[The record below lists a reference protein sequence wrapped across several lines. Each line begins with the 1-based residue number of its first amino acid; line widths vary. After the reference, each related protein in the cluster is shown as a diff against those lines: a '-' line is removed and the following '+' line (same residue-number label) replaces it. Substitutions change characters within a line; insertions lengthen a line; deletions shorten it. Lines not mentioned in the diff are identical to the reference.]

1 MEQKRTLSKWLSAR
15 RYIREFAADYA
26 ERYAE
31 DPAEIE
37 RDIIAAKKQNHI
49 SLNEYE
55 WVGYHERTEAQKR
68 TMSTLW
74 TRAEFRK
81 TYTDRR
87 YIAILM
93 NKYIFSKVFADFYGR
108 RCVQASDVDAALLES
123 LAGDCGKV
131 VYKPNCK
138 GQGTGVRVLGTAT
151 EQARAETL
159 AYLRANPGGIVEEY
173 IQQHPTLAQLNPG
186 AVSIVRFYTVTAP
199 SGTYLF
205 APVLTAAIEKDISN
219 GWQDALTAMIDI
231 RTGVV
236 LTDAVD
242 QNNCIDYHAHPVTGV
257 AFPGLQLPFW
267 DETID
272 MMRRAV
278 PLARINAISQSQLD
292 QYTAQYKA
300 AEATVRSA
308 EQTLSSARMNVGY
321 TELRSP
327 IDGIISNTSAHVG
340 DYVGPGTQFGVLT
353 TISNIDT
360 LTVDVAI
367 PMAQYLRSAGP
378 RTSIFDN
385 AGLLTDIRLMLAD
398 GTEYP
403 YEGLYDYTRK
413 DVSST
418 TGTLVLVVM
427 FPNPDRSL
435 KPGQFARVEASVGP
449 VRPRVVVPQACV
461 SQAQGVNSVWVV
473 RPDSTA
479 MYRRVIPGDTYGSMW
494 CIDEGLIDGELVVT
508 AGQQKLHNGMKVIP
522 EKK

>member
-1 MEQKRTLSKWLSAR
+1 MNRLFLITGLLAVLLAGCRRHKPETAMPPLRVGVAEAVTDSVPNRMEFIGYLASNFDAVIQPRVNGYLLTKQFANGMPVKRGQLLFTIDPDQLSTSMLAAEAALQSAR
-15 RYIREFAADYA
+15 
-26 ERYAE
+26 
-31 DPAEIE
+31 
-37 RDIIAAKKQNHI
+37 
-49 SLNEYE
+49 
-55 WVGYHERTEAQKR
+55 AQ
-68 TMSTLW
+68 
-74 TRAEFRK
+74 
-81 TYTDRR
+81 
-87 YIAILM
+87 
-93 NKYIFSKVFADFYGR
+93 
-108 RCVQASDVDAALLES
+108 
-123 LAGDCGKV
+123 
-131 VYKPNCK
+131 
-138 GQGTGVRVLGTAT
+138 
-151 EQARAETL
+151 
-159 AYLRANPGGIVEEY
+159 
-173 IQQHPTLAQLNPG
+173 
-186 AVSIVRFYTVTAP
+186 
-199 SGTYLF
+199 
-205 APVLTAAIEKDISN
+205 AIE
-219 GWQDALTAMIDI
+219 A
-231 RTGVV
+231 R
-236 LTDAVD
+236 
-242 QNNCIDYHAHPVTGV
+242 NNYD
-257 AFPGLQLPFW
+257 
-267 DETID
+267 
-272 MMRRAV
+272 RAV

-449 VRPRVVVPQACV
+449 VRPRVVVREPGAGRQFGLGGTPRQHGHV
-461 SQAQGVNSVWVV
+461 
-473 RPDSTA
+473 P
-479 MYRRVIPGDTYGSMW
+479 PGDPGRHVRVDVVHRRRAHRRGTGGNGRAAETAQRH
-494 CIDEGLIDGELVVT
+494 EGHPRKKVT
-508 AGQQKLHNGMKVIP
+508 PWRNFSFLARSSPCRWPSSSSSWG
-522 EKK
+522 

>member
-1 MEQKRTLSKWLSAR
+1 M
-15 RYIREFAADYA
+15 
-26 ERYAE
+26 
-31 DPAEIE
+31 
-37 RDIIAAKKQNHI
+37 
-49 SLNEYE
+49 
-55 WVGYHERTEAQKR
+55 
-68 TMSTLW
+68 
-74 TRAEFRK
+74 
-81 TYTDRR
+81 
-87 YIAILM
+87 
-93 NKYIFSKVFADFYGR
+93 
-108 RCVQASDVDAALLES
+108 
-123 LAGDCGKV
+123 
-131 VYKPNCK
+131 
-138 GQGTGVRVLGTAT
+138 
-151 EQARAETL
+151 
-159 AYLRANPGGIVEEY
+159 
-173 IQQHPTLAQLNPG
+173 
-186 AVSIVRFYTVTAP
+186 
-199 SGTYLF
+199 
-205 APVLTAAIEKDISN
+205 
-219 GWQDALTAMIDI
+219 
-231 RTGVV
+231 
-236 LTDAVD
+236 
-242 QNNCIDYHAHPVTGV
+242 
-257 AFPGLQLPFW
+257 
-267 DETID
+267 
-272 MMRRAV
+272 
-278 PLARINAISQSQLD
+278 
-292 QYTAQYKA
+292 
-300 AEATVRSA
+300 
-308 EQTLSSARMNVGY
+308 GY
-321 TELRSP
+321 TRIYAP
-327 IDGIISNTSAHVG
+327 IDGIIASSSAHTG
-340 DYVGPGTQFGVLT
+340 DYVGVGTQFSVLT

-449 VRPRVVVPQACV
+449 VRPRVGVPQACV